1 MLVVRTFLW
10 AFTGDAISKVA
21 ILATSLIAAR
31 ALTPVE
37 FDLYLGLSATT
48 IIAAAFWDARVGIVV
63 TRELAAKHLT
73 ARQAI
78 TQTAALRVRTLPI
91 WAVAFAA
98 GATILARQTDVSVAA
113 FAAYLCRV

>member
-37 FDLYLGLSATT
+37 FGFYLGLSATT
-48 IIAAAFWDARVGIVV
+48 IIAAAFWDA
-63 TRELAAKHLT
+63 
-73 ARQAI
+73 
-78 TQTAALRVRTLPI
+78 
-91 WAVAFAA
+91 A
-98 GATILARQTDVSVAA
+98 GG
-113 FAAYLCRV
+113 